1 MLAGGTHT
9 RPPASVFRFQTNHTT
24 MKKLSFLFIAIVGA
38 WCGASAQ
45 TFTQHLQQ
53 SQTGKGKVTVTQSAE
68 ITKLVNGT
76 AQATTTAT
84 TPTQAKTQPQ
94 ASAQQKATPQKTA
107 ATTQKTLTTT
117 KKPQDDNHYIGQP
130 KKNASQ
136 QTTADKDSAAKA
148 KAREQAKEE
157 ERKAAE
163 ARQKAEAQKAEAQR
177 QAQEHE
183 DDEMSIPTV
192 DMRKKVMRGSHKVTG
207 YRVQAYAGGNKRTD
221 KQKAQQVGDAIKMS
235 YPDQPVYVHFY
246 SPRWICRV
254 GNYRTYDE
262 AARMLKA
269 VKAMGYKT
277 ATIVKGKI
285 TVFD

>member
-1 MLAGGTHT
+1 
-9 RPPASVFRFQTNHTT
+9 

-84 TPTQAKTQPQ
+84 TQTQAKTQPQ
-94 ASAQQKATPQKTA
+94 ASAQQKATP
-107 ATTQKTLTTT
+107 QKTLTTT

>member
-1 MLAGGTHT
+1 
-9 RPPASVFRFQTNHTT
+9 
-24 MKKLSFLFIAIVGA
+24 MKRLCFLFIAIVSA
-38 WCGASAQ
+38 WCVASAQ

-53 SQTGKGKVTVTQSAE
+53 QQAGKGKVTVTQSAE
-68 ITKLVNGT
+68 ITKLVNGM
-76 AQATTTAT
+76 AQA
-84 TPTQAKTQPQ
+84 QPQ
-94 ASAQQKATPQKTA
+94 AQPQAKAQPQAAAQQKATPQQTVAPKTA
-107 ATTQKTLTTT
+107 AQQSAAAT
-117 KKPQDDNHYIGQP
+117 KKPQDDSHYIGQP
-130 KKNASQ
+130 KKTATQ
-136 QTTADKDSAAKA
+136 HTTADKDSAAKA
-148 KAREQAKEE
+148 KAREQAREE

-163 ARQKAEAQKAEAQR
+163 ARQKATAQK

-183 DDEMSIPTV
+183 DDEMSIATV
-192 DMRKKVMRGSHKVTG
+192 DMRKKVMRGSHKVNG

-221 KQKAQQVGDAIKMS
+221 KQKAQQVGDAIKMR
-235 YPDQPVYVHFY
+235 YPEQPVYVHFY